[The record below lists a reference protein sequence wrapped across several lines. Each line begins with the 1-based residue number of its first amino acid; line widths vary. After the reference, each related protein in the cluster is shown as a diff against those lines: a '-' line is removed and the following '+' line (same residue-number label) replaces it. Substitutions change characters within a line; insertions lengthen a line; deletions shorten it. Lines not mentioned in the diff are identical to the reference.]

1 MLRKNRCQKL
11 KKNEKKLGIEKETKK
26 KFFLLHPT
34 SCDQIESIINL
45 KRRKGKRKMK
55 LWTI

>member
-26 KFFLLHPT
+26 KIFCYTPQAVIK
-34 SCDQIESIINL
+34 SSPSSI
-45 KRRKGKRKMK
+45 
-55 LWTI
+55 